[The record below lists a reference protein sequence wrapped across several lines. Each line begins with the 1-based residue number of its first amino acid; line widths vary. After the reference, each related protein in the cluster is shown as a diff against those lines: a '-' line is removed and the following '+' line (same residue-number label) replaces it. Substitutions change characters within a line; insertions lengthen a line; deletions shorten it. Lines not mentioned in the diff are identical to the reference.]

1 MNAFKYTKSFVLV
14 VLLGMLTVPS
24 ISQQRPGMGQGQ
36 GPGRGQGWQWS
47 EDNVKERVERLSQSL
62 ELSED
67 QHNKVLEF
75 ELETY
80 KKNQVNMQ
88 KYRDDRVKMREI
100 MTEQRELRDKKYKE
114 ILTETQYNT
123 FKANQQERM
132 RNRPDPQQR
141 PTETERPDR
150 GRGRN

>member
-1 MNAFKYTKSFVLV
+1 MVALMAIF
-14 VLLGMLTVPS
+14 TVPS
-24 ISQQRPGMGQGQ
+24 MSQQRPGMGQGQ

-62 ELSED
+62 ELSEE

-75 ELETY
+75 ELESY

-114 ILTETQYNT
+114 ILTEEQYNT

-132 RNRPDPQQR
+132 RNRPADPQR
-141 PTETERPDR
+141 PAGTERPDR